1 MPDAQTKLF
10 SAIRKIKGPDGPF
23 DLDSE
28 LTSLIRDSF
37 DVFEL
42 QIAIEEAFDIELD
55 NERFVEAKTI
65 RDLLGLVS
73 G

>member
-1 MPDAQTKLF
+1 MTDAQTKLF
-10 SAIRKIKGPDGPF
+10 SAIRKIKGPDSPF

-28 LTSLIRDSF
+28 LTALIRDSF

>member
-1 MPDAQTKLF
+1 MTDAQTKIF
-10 SAIRKIKGPDGPF
+10 SAIRKIKGPDSAF

>member
-1 MPDAQTKLF
+1 MTDAENRLLA
-10 SAIRKIKGPDGPF
+10 AIRTITGQDRPVDM
-23 DLDSE
+23 DSE
-28 LTSLIRDSF
+28 LKDLIRDSF

-42 QIAIEEAFDIELD
+42 QLALEEAFGIEMD
-55 NERFVEAKTI
+55 NERFLDAKTV

>member
-1 MPDAQTKLF
+1 MTDAQTKLF
-10 SAIRKIKGPDGPF
+10 SAIRKIKGPDSPF

>member
-1 MPDAQTKLF
+1 MTDAENRLLAAMKTITGQD
-10 SAIRKIKGPDGPF
+10 RPVDM
-23 DLDSE
+23 DSE
-28 LTSLIRDSF
+28 LKDLIRDSF

-42 QIAIEEAFDIELD
+42 QLALEEAFGIEMD
-55 NERFVEAKTI
+55 NERFLDAKTV